1 MTEPKLAAPVRT
13 INWGGRQLR
22 RMGVPLVRLDE
33 SSLLSAA
40 SKKAGLSDF
49 GDERFREGFGRL
61 LQSFENEGDL
71 SVIGRVIARSNLLEL
86 LVNRLEMVEVHKQY
100 PEIAEEKI
108 RRPIFII
115 GMPRT
120 GTSIL
125 HELLAQDPSLRTPLS
140 WEVARSCPPPER
152 DTYDTDPRIAEIE
165 AHFARTDRL
174 IPDFKKMHPLGALL
188 PQECVMMMAHDFA
201 SVLFQTFFHVPSYA
215 TWLQDEADMGSAY
228 AAHRRHLQLLQ
239 WRCPAEQWILKSPGH
254 LWSLDALVEEY
265 PDACFIQT
273 HRDPIKI
280 ISSLTSL
287 VTMLWTMSKE
297 RVDRQAVAREW
308 APYIAMSLER
318 SVKAR
323 ENGIINSGQVIDIH
337 FGNFMADT
345 FGTIQR
351 IYDYFGIEFNAEA
364 ETRMR
369 QFLAENPGDKHGK
382 HTYRFSETGLDLDGE
397 RNRVRH
403 YQEYF
408 GVQSEGIS

>member
-1 MTEPKLAAPVRT
+1 MTEPELAAPVRT

-22 RMGVPLVRLDE
+22 RLGLPLVRLDE
-33 SSLLSAA
+33 SSLLSTA

-49 GDERFREGFGRL
+49 GDEGFLEGFRQL
-61 LQSFENEGDL
+61 LKSFANEADL

-86 LVNRLEMVEVHKQY
+86 LVNRLGMVEVHKQH

-108 RRPIFII
+108 QRPIFII

-152 DTYDTDPRIAEIE
+152 DTYDTDPRIAEVE
-165 AHFARTDRL
+165 AQFARTDRL
-174 IPDFKKMHPLGALL
+174 IPEFKKMHPLGALL
-188 PQECVMMMAHDFA
+188 PQECVIIMAHDFA

-215 TWLQDEADMGSAY
+215 AWLQDEADIGPVY
-228 AAHRRHLQLLQ
+228 ASHRQHLQLLQ
-239 WRCPAEQWILKSPGH
+239 WHCPAERWILKSPGH
-254 LWSLDALVEEY
+254 LWSLDALVAEY

-287 VTMLWTMSKE
+287 VAMLWTMSKE
-297 RVDRQAVAREW
+297 RVDRHAVAQEW
-308 APYIAMSLER
+308 ALYVAMALER

-323 ENGIINSGQVIDIH
+323 ENGTVSPDNAIDIH
-337 FGNFMADT
+337 FGDFMADT
-345 FGTIQR
+345 FGTIQK
-351 IYDYFGIEFNAEA
+351 IYDHFGMEFTAEA

-382 HTYRFSETGLDLDGE
+382 HTYKFANTGLDLE
-397 RNRVRH
+397 QQREWTRH
-403 YQEYF
+403 YSEYF
-408 GVQSEGIS
+408 GVKSEAVS